1 MWKSDYLVILF
12 DAPDYTILKLKSGS
26 ASARSLKRHNIPT
39 MKCSL
44 LLVMCLLTFHPVF
57 SQKQHLID
65 SFLIDV
71 QRLKDERKAT
81 GAMDTTFRDTFTCTP
96 RGHIHIKGKGE
107 VEMYFVEG
115 GV

>member
-1 MWKSDYLVILF
+1 
-12 DAPDYTILKLKSGS
+12 
-26 ASARSLKRHNIPT
+26 
-39 MKCSL
+39 MKYSVL
-44 LLVMCLLTFHPVF
+44 LLMGLLIFQPMLY

-65 SFLIDV
+65 SLLIDL
-71 QRLKDERKAT
+71 QRLHDERKAT

-96 RGHIHIKGKGE
+96 RGHIRIKGKGE

>member
-1 MWKSDYLVILF
+1 
-12 DAPDYTILKLKSGS
+12 
-26 ASARSLKRHNIPT
+26 
-39 MKCSL
+39 MKFSL
-44 LLVMCLLTFHPVF
+44 LLVMCLLTFNPSLF

-65 SFLIDV
+65 SLLIDL
-71 QRLKDERKAT
+71 QRLHDERKAT

-96 RGHIHIKGKGE
+96 RGHIRIKGKGE